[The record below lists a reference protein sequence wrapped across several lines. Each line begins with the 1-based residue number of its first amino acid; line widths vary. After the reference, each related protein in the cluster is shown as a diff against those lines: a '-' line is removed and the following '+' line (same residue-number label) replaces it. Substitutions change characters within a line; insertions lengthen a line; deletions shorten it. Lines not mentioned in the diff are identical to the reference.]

1 MKLLGWLMLAFVVV
15 GLVSAMTKA
24 LVIVAVMALLV
35 ALAINPREVGAFVV
49 TLLMI
54 GLFSRYPV
62 PVAIVTIAA
71 IIREILKGDQ

>member
-1 MKLLGWLMLAFVVV
+1 MKLLGWLVLAFVVV

-24 LVIVAVMALLV
+24 LVIVAGMALLV
-35 ALAINPREVGAFVV
+35 ALAINPREAGGFVV

-62 PVAIVTIAA
+62 PVAIVTVGALIAECV
-71 IIREILKGDQ
+71 RKN

>member
-1 MKLLGWLMLAFVVV
+1 MNLLGWLMLAFVVV

-24 LVIVAVMALLV
+24 LIIVAGMALLV
-35 ALAINPREVGAFVV
+35 ALAINPREVGGFVV
-49 TLLMI
+49 TVLMI

-71 IIREILKGDQ
+71 LIAEWVRRD

>member
-24 LVIVAVMALLV
+24 LIIVAGMALLA
-35 ALAINPREVGAFVV
+35 ALAINPREVGGFVV

-62 PVAIVTIAA
+62 PVAIVTIAGLVVELT
-71 IIREILKGDQ
+71 RST

>member
-24 LVIVAVMALLV
+24 LIIVAGMALLA
-35 ALAINPREVGAFVV
+35 ALAINPREVGGFVV
-49 TLLMI
+49 TVLMI

-62 PVAIVTIAA
+62 PVAIVTVAA
-71 IIREILKGDQ
+71 LIFEMRNR

>member
-24 LVIVAVMALLV
+24 LVIVAGIALLV
-35 ALAINPREVGAFVV
+35 ALAINPREVGGFVV

-62 PVAIVTIAA
+62 PMAIVTIAA
-71 IIREILKGDQ
+71 LIAERLRPV

>member
-24 LVIVAVMALLV
+24 LVIVAGIAMLA
-35 ALAINPREVGAFVV
+35 ALAINPREVGGFVV
-49 TLLMI
+49 TVLMI

-62 PVAIVTIAA
+62 PVTIVTIAA
-71 IIREILKGDQ
+71 LIAKWVRRD

>member
-24 LVIVAVMALLV
+24 LIIVAGIALFV
-35 ALAINPREVGAFVV
+35 ALAINPREVGGFVV

-62 PVAIVTIAA
+62 LVAIVTVAA
-71 IIREILKGDQ
+71 LIFEMRNR